1 MRTSVYGF
9 SFPTHMASS
18 SSIQGLIKF
27 DLPTQNPTL
36 QLKVRILLYSKALGT
51 TPQDL
56 LIEEYGS
63 CFKIM
68 GFVL

>member
-1 MRTSVYGF
+1 
-9 SFPTHMASS
+9 MASS